1 MKVRG
6 REMNMF
12 KNSPSLPCKELKILF
27 TSYDHSSPMR
37 QKREGGK
44 VLEEE
49 SEPRAAERP
58 AQGHWLIQTFL
69 RGENVKTHICIACCG
84 ILSTRYMF
92 STYLWTS

>member
-58 AQGHWLIQTFL
+58 AQT
-69 RGENVKTHICIACCG
+69 RSSAVKT
-84 ILSTRYMF
+84 
-92 STYLWTS
+92 